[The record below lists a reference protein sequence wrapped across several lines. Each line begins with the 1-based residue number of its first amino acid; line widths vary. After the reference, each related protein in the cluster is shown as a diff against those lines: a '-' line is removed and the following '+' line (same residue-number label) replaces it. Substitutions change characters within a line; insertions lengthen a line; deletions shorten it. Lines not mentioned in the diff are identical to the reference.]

1 MARRPTDTDTNRNR
15 VRGVADKI
23 IGIKDPDDV
32 MIALL
37 EVLTESPARGI
48 QAGKIYVFVYNAKTP
63 QLRYDQNPFVAV
75 TDVMPWGFRGINFH
89 WGETRQYTWSEVAGG
104 VYEVYSSE
112 VKDLQMIPF
121 ANYQLNT

>member
-89 WGETRQYTWSEVAGG
+89 WGESRQYTWSEVAGG

>member
-89 WGETRQYTWSEVAGG
+89 WGESRQYTWSEVAGG
-104 VYEVYSSE
+104 VYEVYPSE